1 MNKAIVVIGGGAG
14 GMMAAICAARKGAH
28 VTLLDPNE
36 RLGKKVN
43 ITGKGRCNV
52 TNDSTCEELLA
63 HVPQNPRFLYS
74 VFSRFDGHD
83 AIDFFEG
90 LGVPLKVERGKRVFP
105 VSDRSFDITA
115 ALERELKRLH
125 VKLVRDRALG
135 ISVEDGHVAAVKGEK
150 GDYTA
155 SAVIL
160 ATGGLSY
167 PATGSTGDGFR
178 MVEALGHTVT
188 PLRGSLVPLEA
199 RECAVLQGLSLRNV
213 ALTVYENNKKIHS
226 DFGEMLFTHFG
237 VSGPLIL
244 SASAH
249 MRHFDKKQYRLEI
262 DLKPALDEQMLDKR
276 LLSDFEKHA
285 NSDYCNV
292 LGTLLPQKMI
302 DEFIDRSGI
311 PPHEKVH
318 DITRAQR
325 ETIRTLL
332 KRWTVNVSAPMPV
345 ENAIIT
351 SGGVKVGEIDP
362 KTMASKK
369 VPGLYFAGQ
378 MTGVEGYIE
387 SAASGMLAGIDLA
400 LKLNGEQSVDFGSKT
415 AIGALG
421 RYVSCYNGSD
431 FQPMNISFGIIE
443 GLSNAP
449 RNKQE
454 RYTLIAERSLKIID
468 SIAEKIGINGAKP
481 ATECE

>member
-1 MNKAIVVIGGGAG
+1 
-14 GMMAAICAARKGAH
+14 MMAAICAARKGAH

-125 VKLVRDRALG
+125 VKLMRDRALG

-150 GDYTA
+150 GEYTA

-178 MVEALGHTVT
+178 MAEALGHTVT

-237 VSGPLIL
+237 VSGPLVL
-244 SASAH
+244 SASAYV
-249 MRHFDKKQYRLEI
+249 KKSTYRLEI
-262 DLKPALDEQMLDKR
+262 DLKPALDDKKLDAR
-276 LLSDFEKHA
+276 LLRDFGEQHTKQI
-285 NSDYCNV
+285 STV
-292 LGTLLPQKMI
+292 MRGLLPQAMVEPVLDKAGVAVDTRI
-302 DEFIDRSGI
+302 SEIT
-311 PPHEKVH
+311 KVQ
-318 DITRAQR
+318 RAA
-325 ETIRTLL
+325 IVNAL
-332 KRWTVNVSAPMPV
+332 KHFDLTVTGLRPI
-345 ENAIIT
+345 EEAIIT
-351 SGGVKVGEIDP
+351 DGGVSLKEIDP
-362 KTMASKK
+362 KTMGSKLID
-369 VPGLYFAGQ
+369 GLYFAGEIIDCAAY
-378 MTGVEGYIE
+378 TGGYNLQIAFSTAH
-387 SAASGMLAGIDLA
+387 SAAAAVAAG
-400 LKLNGEQSVDFGSKT
+400 
-415 AIGALG
+415 
-421 RYVSCYNGSD
+421 R
-431 FQPMNISFGIIE
+431 
-443 GLSNAP
+443 
-449 RNKQE
+449 R
-454 RYTLIAERSLKIID
+454 
-468 SIAEKIGINGAKP
+468 
-481 ATECE
+481 

>member
-155 SAVIL
+155 SAAIL

-178 MVEALGHTVT
+178 MAEALGHTVT

-213 ALTVYENNKKIHS
+213 VLTVYENNKKIHS

-237 VSGPLIL
+237 LSGPLIL

-262 DLKPALDEQMLDKR
+262 DLKPALSEEQLYDR
-276 LLSDFEKHA
+276 ITRDFALLANHA
-285 NSDYCNV
+285 AQGALV
-292 LGTLLPQKMI
+292 KLLPSSMQPVMVARWGI
-302 DEFIDRSGI
+302 D
-311 PPHEKVH
+311 PATKANQ
-318 DITRAQR
+318 ITREQKR
-325 ETIRTLL
+325 ELVQLIKHWR
-332 KRWTVNVSAPMPV
+332 VSIDARGDLAHAV
-345 ENAIIT
+345 IT
-351 SGGVKVGEIDP
+351 SGGVSVREVDP
-362 KTMASKK
+362 KTMQSKK
-369 VPGLYFAGQ
+369 ALGLYFAGEVLDVDAY
-378 MTGVEGYIE
+378 TGGYNLQI
-387 SAASGMLAGIDLA
+387 AFCTA
-400 LKLNGEQSVDFGSKT
+400 QSF
-415 AIGALG
+415 ANHL
-421 RYVSCYNGSD
+421 
-431 FQPMNISFGIIE
+431 
-443 GLSNAP
+443 
-449 RNKQE
+449 
-454 RYTLIAERSLKIID
+454 
-468 SIAEKIGINGAKP
+468 
-481 ATECE
+481 